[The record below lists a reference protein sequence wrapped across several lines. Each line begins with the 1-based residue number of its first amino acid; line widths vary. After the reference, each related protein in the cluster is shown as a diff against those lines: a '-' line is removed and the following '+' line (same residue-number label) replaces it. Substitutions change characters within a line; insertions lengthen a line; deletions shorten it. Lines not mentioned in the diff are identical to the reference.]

1 MSEEWPSGW
10 YRDDPSRPAGPSFT
24 PRPEAGGP
32 PSEPTQAVP
41 RRTAWPA
48 QPPERS
54 WPGDGEPPRTRGAQG
69 WRRWLRPKRVVIVLA
84 TLVLVL
90 AVACVGL
97 YVDLNSKLTRVG
109 VLVPAGF
116 TSAGT
121 NWLIAGSD
129 SRGGLTKKE
138 EDQLALG
145 HDISGGRSDTIMLL
159 HIPSNGTRP
168 TLVSIPRDSYVQIPG
183 NGYNKI
189 NAAYA
194 IGGPKLLIQT
204 VQNATGL
211 HIDHYMGIGFG
222 GLVDVVNDVGGVT
235 LCLPGPMKDPK
246 AGLNL
251 KKGCQTL
258 NGGQALSFVRTREFP
273 LGDLQREQDQRALLK
288 SLLAK
293 MTSAGTLVDPFA
305 AIPAASGAASSLTV
319 DQGTSLSQLVSV
331 AFALRNPV
339 TTMVP
344 FGGFANTSAGSAVE
358 WNAPEAKVFF
368 HDLAT
373 DTPLPKSLIT
383 GASVAGTS

>member
-10 YRDDPSRPAGPSFT
+10 YRDDPSQSARPSFT
-24 PRPEAGGP
+24 PRPEAGGSP
-32 PSEPTQAVP
+32 FEPTQAVP
-41 RRTAWPA
+41 RGTAWPA
-48 QPPERS
+48 QPPARS
-54 WPGDGEPPRTRGAQG
+54 WPGDGGPPRTPGPRG
-69 WRRWLRPKRVVIVLA
+69 WRRWLRPKRLAVVLA
-84 TLVLVL
+84 TLVVVL
-90 AVACVGL
+90 AVAGVGL
-97 YVDLNSKLTRVG
+97 YVDLNSKLTRVS
-109 VLVPAGF
+109 VLVPTGF

-183 NGYNKI
+183 SGYNKI

-293 MTSAGTLVDPFA
+293 MTSVGTLVDPFA
-305 AIPAASGAASSLTV
+305 AWLQPSNHFMY
-319 DQGTSLSQLVSV
+319 QSV
-331 AFALRNPV
+331 NVVFLQMAFL
-339 TTMVP
+339 
-344 FGGFANTSAGSAVE
+344 
-358 WNAPEAKVFF
+358 
-368 HDLAT
+368 
-373 DTPLPKSLIT
+373 
-383 GASVAGTS
+383 